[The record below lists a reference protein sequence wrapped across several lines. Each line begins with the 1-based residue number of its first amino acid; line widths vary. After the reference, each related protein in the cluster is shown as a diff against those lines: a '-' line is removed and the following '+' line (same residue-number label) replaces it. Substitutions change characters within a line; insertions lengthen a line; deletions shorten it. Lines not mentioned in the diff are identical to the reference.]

1 MRRVLLAVS
10 ALAAVSILTA
20 AAVDTAS
27 GSQSARSPLVGQWK
41 RLTKC
46 SEVVADL
53 KLAGLGATVAQAWVG
68 QTSASG
74 ESSFKTGSPAPTRRE
89 PCRGAIARVHWHF
102 FTLSGSFGSLDWHG
116 AQVDDGSYTITGPT
130 TVTIG
135 GVPFHFTIENGN
147 TLALRP
153 VLTPAMIRKANAHPA
168 AFTPAFWAVT
178 VAYQGHTWRRVL
190 CSRSG

>member
-89 PCRGAIARVHWHF
+89 PCRGAIARVH
-102 FTLSGSFGSLDWHG
+102 
-116 AQVDDGSYTITGPT
+116 
-130 TVTIG
+130 
-135 GVPFHFTIENGN
+135 
-147 TLALRP
+147 
-153 VLTPAMIRKANAHPA
+153 
-168 AFTPAFWAVT
+168 
-178 VAYQGHTWRRVL
+178 
-190 CSRSG
+190 